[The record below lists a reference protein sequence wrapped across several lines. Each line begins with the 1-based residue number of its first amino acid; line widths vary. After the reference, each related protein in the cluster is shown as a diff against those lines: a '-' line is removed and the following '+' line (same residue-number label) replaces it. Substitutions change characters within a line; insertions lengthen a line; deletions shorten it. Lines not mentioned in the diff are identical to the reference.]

1 MDRLPPRN
9 NRKCSVEGCEN
20 RGDIRKGLCNLH
32 YRRWK
37 RHGDPLGG
45 GASLSRVT
53 YAPLVTDGS
62 KCTIVGC
69 DRVVKALGYCSA
81 HYGRFRKYGD
91 PLGGGAFRKPWS
103 KQVGIQCCI
112 DSCDRSSVTKG
123 MCSAHYARFV
133 RLGSAVS
140 LGPVIRRQN
149 LGGKKIDRNG
159 YVFWRDATHPLATRN
174 GSVAEHRVVMSEFLE
189 RPLRK
194 NENIHHKNGNR
205 SDNRIENLELWV
217 TSQPSGQ
224 RPTDLLKWARE
235 IIATYGD
242 EESKLAQ
249 LEYRNLT

>member
-1 MDRLPPRN
+1 
-9 NRKCSVEGCEN
+9 
-20 RGDIRKGLCNLH
+20 
-32 YRRWK
+32 
-37 RHGDPLGG
+37 
-45 GASLSRVT
+45 
-53 YAPLVTDGS
+53 
-62 KCTIVGC
+62 
-69 DRVVKALGYCSA
+69 
-81 HYGRFRKYGD
+81 
-91 PLGGGAFRKPWS
+91 
-103 KQVGIQCCI
+103 
-112 DSCDRSSVTKG
+112 
-123 MCSAHYARFV
+123 
-133 RLGSAVS
+133 
-140 LGPVIRRQN
+140 VIRRQN

-174 GSVAEHRVVMSEFLE
+174 GSVAEHRVVMSEFLG